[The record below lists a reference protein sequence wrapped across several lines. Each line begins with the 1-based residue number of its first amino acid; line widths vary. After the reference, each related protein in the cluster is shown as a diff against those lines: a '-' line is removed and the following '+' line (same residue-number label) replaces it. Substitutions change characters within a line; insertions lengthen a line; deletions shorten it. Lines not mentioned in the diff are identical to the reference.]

1 MSAMILLRRTLLG
14 IGLALI
20 AFTARAGDAKDEGF
34 GSLTVD
40 QVSDLLAKGEVTVFD
55 NNGKDRWQK
64 SHVPTAKWVDFKD
77 VKKSDLPQDHSRK
90 LVFYCA
96 NEH

>member
-1 MSAMILLRRTLLG
+1 MILLRRTLLG

-40 QVSDLLAKGEVTVFD
+40 QVSALIAKGEVTVFD
-55 NNGKDRWQK
+55 NNSRETFSKG
-64 SHVPTAKWVDFKD
+64 HVPTAKWVDYKA
-77 VKKSDLPQDHSRK
+77 VKAGDLPQDHSRK